1 MLYELLWREGYKLTV
16 VPNGYV
22 RLQTDYNV
30 KTVPEISTMSY
41 CTQSPT
47 VYPGTKKQCIFIDD
61 VECMQPR
68 GQGWITVTTHI
79 GINTEKRRQTWE
91 KIPSKEPYWVLDKA
105 KSSNVYVANP
115 EGMTIWVDHAAFAP
129 TIGIYGSSRTSK
141 GQMMD
146 TAGKV
151 IRELGGTKD
160 TISLTDLLKCVG
172 RDLDFETLSVLHKG
186 ARAREVG
193 MVIAVLIDYTNL
205 NTGGKLVYTMTPRLL
220 EGVNFRQDEATS
232 N

>member
-1 MLYELLWREGYKLTV
+1 MLNTQDFADVPLFPRQFLIFCYIVLYELLWREGYKLTV

-91 KIPSKEPYWVLDKA
+91 KIPSKESYWVLDNA

-129 TIGIYGSSRTSK
+129 TASQKRI
-141 GQMMD
+141 
-146 TAGKV
+146 AGDCSYS
-151 IRELGGTKD
+151 GP
-160 TISLTDLLKCVG
+160 TD
-172 RDLDFETLSVLHKG
+172 
-186 ARAREVG
+186 
-193 MVIAVLIDYTNL
+193 
-205 NTGGKLVYTMTPRLL
+205 
-220 EGVNFRQDEATS
+220 
-232 N
+232 